1 MTRQND
7 KRSEKIQIAH
17 KNKLLLLFE
26 MWCENINF
34 SVLGSSLHGG
44 YEIDSIQE
52 QCGTTAEGLVDG
64 T

>member
-7 KRSEKIQIAH
+7 KISESIQIAS

-26 MWCENINF
+26 MWCENINC
-34 SVLGSSLHGG
+34 SVLGYSVHGG
-44 YEIDSIQE
+44 DETNGVQK
-52 QCGTTAEGLVDG
+52 QCGTAAEGMVYS